1 MVPSSGDED
10 TDGIQRNSA
19 TTSESLEEYRRIR
32 REQDEQY
39 ALSLQADQLKVI
51 LHYVDLNRIV

>member
-1 MVPSSGDED
+1 MPSSGDED

-32 REQDEQY
+32 REQDEEY
-39 ALSLQADQLKVI
+39 ALSLQADQLKVS
-51 LHYVDLNRIV
+51 YCVDLGSIA

>member
-39 ALSLQADQLKVI
+39 ALSLQADQLKVSDII
-51 LHYVDLNRIV
+51 LCGPW